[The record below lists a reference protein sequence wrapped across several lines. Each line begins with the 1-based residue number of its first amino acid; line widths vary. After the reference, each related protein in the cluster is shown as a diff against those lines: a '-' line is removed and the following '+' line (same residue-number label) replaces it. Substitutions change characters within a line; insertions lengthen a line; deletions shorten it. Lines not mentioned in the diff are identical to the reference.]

1 MKQRDFEQTYGPLWR
16 SFEHWLS
23 NPNADQEDDH
33 EADHNG
39 ADSSAQPRV
48 RLSASQM
55 PGTYR
60 RICHHLALCRARNY
74 SSALE
79 DRLNR
84 LALEGHK
91 ALYAARASGMGNLW
105 RFFAQD
111 FPRCVR
117 QHWKLVLV
125 AAVLFYG
132 PFFGMIAAIAYK
144 PTLAYSVISP
154 YQASQY
160 ESMYSDASRAERERG
175 SEDDVLMFGFYI
187 YNNISIGFRT
197 FASGALFGIGA
208 LYVVLSNGLAIGA
221 VVGHLTTAGFGHN
234 LLPFISGHGSFEL
247 NAIVL
252 AGAAGLKLGFSFFA
266 PGRRRRIDALRH
278 SATTIMPMVYGFTAM
293 LLIAAFLEAFWSS
306 TDWAPAVIKYAVAAV
321 LWAGLA
327 LYFVFAGRHRGT

>member
-1 MKQRDFEQTYGPLWR
+1 MKQRDFEQTYGQLWR
-16 SFEHWLS
+16 AFERWLA
-23 NPNADQEDDH
+23 NPKDDKQGAQNAGDASTQPD
-33 EADHNG
+33 
-39 ADSSAQPRV
+39 ADSSI
-48 RLSASQM
+48 RLSADDV

-117 QHWKLVLV
+117 AHWKLVVV

-154 YQASQY
+154 SQASQY
-160 ESMYSDASRAERERG
+160 EEMYSDASREQSDRG

-187 YNNISIGFRT
+187 FNNISIGFKT
-197 FASGALFGIGA
+197 FASGALFGLGA

-221 VVGHLTTAGFGHN
+221 VVGHLTTAGLGHN

-278 SATTIMPMVYGFTAM
+278 SASTIMPMVYGFTAM

-306 TDWAPAVIKYAVAAV
+306 TDWAPAALKYSVAAV
-321 LWAGLA
+321 LWAGLGF
-327 LYFVFAGRHRGT
+327 YFVFAGRDRAA